1 LWYEITEQKLFKTEC
16 NIIFYRICYG
26 FTKFNNNN
34 IEVVEMAL
42 RSLKERIE
50 WWENRNTPELWKSID
65 KEDNDD

>member
-1 LWYEITEQKLFKTEC
+1 
-16 NIIFYRICYG
+16 
-26 FTKFNNNN
+26 
-34 IEVVEMAL
+34 MAL